1 MGSFSHGIA
10 DAIRRMGDAQA
21 QGALQKGAVYGNLAH
36 EIGQAP
42 MNYVALDRGL
52 RTNRHLDTMQAAQ
65 EKKLK
70 DDQEFEALINQTPP
84 GPERLKV
91 SLEFW
96 QGRDPEKYHALVAGA
111 YQAATQA
118 VGAQQGRPGE
128 PKMSPDPVSGEPTQ
142 IDQQTAHA
150 PVQFPGAYG
159 QEPFSVTPQT
169 DTQVQSAANQQSGL
183 KAFIES
189 KMSALGKTQGEAGK
203 ERVYP
208 GGSYVKSPTEEFQV
222 PVAPKTDTSISPYE
236 DFRSGDPTKRKNAKD
251 YLSQSKDPEM
261 VALRKALMQKSL
273 DKPDSSSKGQF
284 VGTTEEGGVKKAVIF
299 KDGAFSTT
307 DLPGGQALGGKT
319 TVAAVANR
327 VVAAKN
333 SLSMGDELI
342 AYLDKPEVKAAL
354 GPMMGRVTGWKGL
367 VGNIPP
373 ELAELKGIIK
383 SWSELQPAVHG
394 MRSAD
399 MAEEIERDAPM
410 HWTPEALKGFIQGFQ
425 RTAKTVANSET
436 SGAGTATPAPTGGGG
451 GTNRRISDKS
461 DDELKRILG
470 IQ

>member
-1 MGSFSHGIA
+1 MGAFSHGIA

-42 MNYVALDRGL
+42 MNYVAIDRGL

-65 EKKLK
+65 EKKIK

-128 PKMSPDPVSGEPTQ
+128 PKLTPDPVSGEPAQ

-169 DTQVQSAANQQSGL
+169 DTQVRSAANEQSGL
-183 KAFIES
+183 KAFIDA
-189 KMSALGKTQGEAGK
+189 KMTALGKTQGEAGK
-203 ERVYP
+203 ERVYAP
-208 GGSYVKSPTEEFQV
+208 DSYVERPGAPPFQV
-222 PVAPKTDTSISPYE
+222 PGREQKEPNPSVYG
-236 DFRSGDPTKRKNAKD
+236 DFRSQDPTTHQNAVD
-251 YLSQSKDPEM
+251 YMNASKDPEM
-261 VALRKALMQKSL
+261 VALRKALMQKTL

-284 VGTTEEGGVKKAVIF
+284 VGTTEENGVKKAVIF

-307 DLPGGQALGGKT
+307 DLPGGKELGGKT
-319 TVAAVANR
+319 VVAATANR
-327 VVAAKN
+327 VKAAKD
-333 SLSMGDELI
+333 SLSMGNELI
-342 AYLDKPEVKAAL
+342 AMLDDPETAAQL
-354 GPMMGRVTGWKGL
+354 GPIAGRATNL
-367 VGNIPP
+367 QEFIGNIPP
-373 ELAELKGIIK
+373 NMSELAGALK
-383 SWSELQPAVHG
+383 SWTELQPTVHA
-394 MRSAD
+394 MRSSE
-399 MAEEIERDAPM
+399 MAEHIEKSLNRKF
-410 HWTPEALKGFIQGFQ
+410 TPEALKGFIRGFN
-425 RTAKTVANSET
+425 RTARTVAGNNSET
-436 SGAGTATPAPTGGGG
+436 SGTGGTTPTGGVQGLS
-451 GTNRRISDKS
+451 T
-461 DDELKRILG
+461 DEILKRLA
-470 IQ
+470 Q